1 MNLTADYA
9 LNDYGTGNQMM
20 SIVTQKYLAV
30 LSYTDKWVQM

>member
-20 SIVTQKYLAV
+20 SIVKSKV
-30 LSYTDKWVQM
+30 LSSIVLH